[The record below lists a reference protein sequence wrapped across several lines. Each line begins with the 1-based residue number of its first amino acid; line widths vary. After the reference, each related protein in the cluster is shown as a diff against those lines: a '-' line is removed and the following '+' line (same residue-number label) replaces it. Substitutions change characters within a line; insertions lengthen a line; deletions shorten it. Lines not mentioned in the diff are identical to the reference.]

1 MPTRRDLLKWGALTG
16 AASLVPAAW
25 GDHGGRNGGGNPF
38 SGGGN
43 SGAKGGNDTG
53 GSGKGGSGKGGV
65 QTFSTPTSTKSGE
78 TTTSSNGYIDGNING
93 NRIPDN
99 LQASP
104 HTAKYAIEMP
114 RVTDAIARDPGT
126 FTGAPI
132 DPVKCISPGDAVQRS
147 AKQAYNRFKPV
158 KWYEIFERQND
169 TYSWHPDL
177 PKQPLW
183 GFDGIF
189 PGPCIRT
196 KHGEPILVRWHNALP
211 TVNKL
216 GFGLPSTTTHL
227 HNFHTASE
235 SDGFPTDYINAGQF
249 HDSHYTM
256 TCPGWSMG
264 AEDEREML
272 NTMWY
277 HDHRQDFTAQN
288 TYAGLVGWFLQCD
301 ERDSGDENDSNPNA
315 YRLPSGD
322 YDVPIVFADKA
333 FNPNSGLLYF
343 DLFNFDGM
351 LGDKHTAN
359 GVIQPY
365 FRVEPRK
372 YRFRFLVG
380 GPSRFYS
387 FKLAIG
393 TPMGAAA
400 TMTQIT
406 EDGNFLPLGPQPQ
419 LYIDVTPAERKDVII
434 DFSRFPKGSSVFL
447 MNIANQNNGRGPN
460 DRNMLPVGDEVVR
473 FDIVLDSKG
482 PDNSRIPSSFRPAP
496 EINLSEVKAQRTF
509 RFERSGGGWAVNGR
523 IFDANRIDA
532 HVKQNTA
539 EIWTIQNNS
548 GSWSHPI
555 HIHFEEHR
563 ILSRNG
569 IAPPTW
575 ERGRKD
581 VIRLHPNEEVKIFM
595 RFRDWT
601 GRYPMHCHNTVH
613 EDHAMMI
620 RWDLEA

>member
-1 MPTRRDLLKWGALTG
+1 MASRRDLLKWGALTG
-16 AASLVPAAW
+16 AASLIPAAW
-25 GDHGGRNGGGNPF
+25 
-38 SGGGN
+38 
-43 SGAKGGNDTG
+43 AKNGGNDTG
-53 GSGKGGSGKGGV
+53 GSGKGGNNNQGFKTFAA
-65 QTFSTPTSTKSGE
+65 QTSSKTGSATSST
-78 TTTSSNGYIDGNING
+78 SNGYIDNNING

-99 LQASP
+99 LQPSP
-104 HTAKYAIEMP
+104 RTTKYAVELP
-114 RVTDAIARDPGT
+114 RVQDAVAKDPST
-126 FTGAPI
+126 FTGAAI
-132 DPVKCISPGDAVQRS
+132 DPIACISPGDAIQRS
-147 AKQAYNRFKPV
+147 AKQAYNQFKPV
-158 KWYEIFERQND
+158 KWYEIWERQND
-169 TYSWHPDL
+169 NYSWHPDL

-196 KHGEPILVRWHNALP
+196 KHNEPIVVRWHNALP

-216 GFGLPSTTTHL
+216 GFGLPSTSTHL

-235 SDGFPTDYINAGQF
+235 SDGFPTDFINSGQF

-256 TCPGWSMG
+256 CCPGWSTG
-264 AEDEREML
+264 QEDDREML

-288 TYAGLVGWFLQCD
+288 TYAGLVGWFLQYD
-301 ERDSGDENDSNPNA
+301 ECDSGDENDSNPKA

-333 FNPNSGLLYF
+333 FNPNSGMLFF

-351 LGDKHTAN
+351 LGDKFTAN
-359 GVIQPY
+359 GVIQP
-365 FRVEPRK
+365 FMRVEPRK
-372 YRFRFLVG
+372 YRLRFLVG
-380 GPSRFYS
+380 GPSRFMT

-393 TPMGAAA
+393 SPTGPAAPMV
-400 TMTQIT
+400 QVT
-406 EDGNFLPLGPQPQ
+406 EDGNFLPLGPQTQ
-419 LYIDVTPAERKDVII
+419 LYVDLTPAERKDVIV
-434 DFSRFPKGSSVFL
+434 DFSKFPKGSSLYLV
-447 MNIANQNNGRGPN
+447 NVAEQPNGRGPTN
-460 DRNMLPVGDEVVR
+460 KILPGGDEVMR
-473 FDIVLDSKG
+473 FDIVLPLKG
-482 PDNSRIPSSFRPAP
+482 ADNSRIPPAFRAAP
-496 EINLSEVKAQRTF
+496 EINLAEVKQQRTF

-532 HVKQNTA
+532 HVKRNTA

-548 GSWSHPI
+548 GSWSHPV

-569 IAPPTW
+569 VPAPTW

-581 VIRLHPNEEVKIFM
+581 VIRLNPNEEVKIFM

-601 GRYPMHCHNTVH
+601 
-613 EDHAMMI
+613 
-620 RWDLEA
+620 